1 MKNHFNLKS
10 LAFYGVAISSVL
22 LLFKVVSAYGEAN
35 LKAQTSIQGRYLLSL
50 DQNLPD
56 CLELSNLVLDIQQS
70 GIYLNG
76 SLLLAESSSH
86 KARVGE
92 KRPTLTGKL
101 SDRTLQ
107 LTGNVPLA
115 TICRRP
121 VAAVVNAIAI
131 SSQFQ
136 SERIEGKLDIGTTA
150 REIAFTAKRL
160 ESGESNS
167 RESGVGS
174 RE

>member
-10 LAFYGVAISSVL
+10 LAFYGIAISSVL

-35 LKAQTSIQGRYLLSL
+35 LKAQTSIQGSYLLSL

-56 CLELSNLVLDIQQS
+56 CLELSDLVLEIQQS

-76 SLLLAESSSH
+76 SLLLAESSPRE
-86 KARVGE
+86 ARAGE

-101 SDRTLQ
+101 SDRALQ
-107 LTGNVPLA
+107 LAGNVPLA
-115 TICRRP
+115 AICHRP

-131 SSQFQ
+131 SSQIQ
-136 SERIEGKLDIGTTA
+136 PEGMVGKLSLGTTA
-150 REIAFTAKRL
+150 REIAFSAKRL
-160 ESGESNS
+160 DSTESSPQNH
-167 RESGVGS
+167 
-174 RE
+174 

>member
-10 LAFYGVAISSVL
+10 LAFYGIAIGSVL

-35 LKAQTSIQGRYLLSL
+35 LKAQPSIQGRYLLSL

-107 LTGNVPLA
+107 FTGNVPLA

-131 SSQFQ
+131 SSQIQ
-136 SERIEGKLDIGTTA
+136 PEKIAGKLSIGETA

-160 ESGESNS
+160 ESGESNNS
-167 RESGVGS
+167 E
-174 RE
+174 E